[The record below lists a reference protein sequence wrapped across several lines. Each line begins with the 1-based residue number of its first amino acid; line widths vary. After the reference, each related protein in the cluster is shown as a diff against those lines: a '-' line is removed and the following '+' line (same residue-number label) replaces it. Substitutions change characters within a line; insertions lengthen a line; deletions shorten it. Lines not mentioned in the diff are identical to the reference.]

1 MGALSTAHDSK
12 REEARVSVPPSP
24 GPRASAESSSPLVRE
39 EASKR
44 MHLAPYAV
52 LCYYEVRL
60 PKLRPFPLDVE
71 VGARVCA
78 CSCRSFTLVHAPLWK
93 ALEVL

>member
-1 MGALSTAHDSK
+1 
-12 REEARVSVPPSP
+12 
-24 GPRASAESSSPLVRE
+24 
-39 EASKR
+39 